1 MPVSERLR
9 DKLFV
14 PTLFEDFFDVPL
26 FVSLELVTL
35 QSLQVA
41 LFEAQI
47 SLVFIVSFHL
57 DVIF

>member
-26 FVSLELVTL
+26 LVSLELVTL
-35 QSLQVA
+35 QSFQVA
-41 LFEAQI
+41 FLEAQVG
-47 SLVFIVSFHL
+47 LVFVISFHL
-57 DVIF
+57 YIIF